1 MVVTIGIVMA
11 TDTSIVVTV
20 MATITEA
27 IGILFLGGLLAPE

>member
-20 MATITEA
+20 MATIIGA
-27 IGILFLGGLLAPE
+27 IGMLCRGGSVLLL